1 MNQIAN
7 NTLSNLE
14 RQIARLKRTEATLK
28 VEMGKEK
35 FAEMSSLYRSMVTQ
49 PNLYPSLIKDF
60 LDYQDQLLQLEQF
73 ETDRKADLN
82 KTAESIAWKMKELST
97 R

>member
-1 MNQIAN
+1 MNQITN

-35 FAEMSSLYRSMVTQ
+35 FAEMSTLYRSLVCQ
-49 PNLYPSLIKDF
+49 HDFYPSLIRDF
-60 LDYQDQLLQLEQF
+60 LDYQDQLFQIEQF
-73 ETDRKADLN
+73 EIDRKSDLN
-82 KTAESIAWKMKELST
+82 KTFDAIAWKLKELST

>member
-1 MNQIAN
+1 MNQIPN

-14 RQIARLKRTEATLK
+14 RQIACLKRTEATLK

-49 PNLYPSLIKDF
+49 PDLYPSLIKDF

-73 ETDRKADLN
+73 EMDRKADLN
-82 KTAESIAWKMKELST
+82 KTAESFAWKMKELST